1 MNKLT
6 RMTDSV
12 RAQDSNFFAYI
23 VTALLRITFA
33 LFTYLGNSLLI
44 FHTQP
49 PQETL
54 SQPPRISALSPLGA
68 FTAQCFFFFFLC
80 SIHPF
85 HNCGASPMA
94 QW

>member
-54 SQPPRISALSPLGA
+54 SLHFPANCS
-68 FTAQCFFFFFLC
+68 FLHIAKILC
-80 SIHPF
+80 TI
-85 HNCGASPMA
+85 
-94 QW
+94 